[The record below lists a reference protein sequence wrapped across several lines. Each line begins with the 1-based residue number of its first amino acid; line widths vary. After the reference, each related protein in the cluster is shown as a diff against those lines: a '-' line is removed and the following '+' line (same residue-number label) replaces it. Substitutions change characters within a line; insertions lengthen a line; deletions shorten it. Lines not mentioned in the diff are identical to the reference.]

1 MTAGEAR
8 NIALKTLSDATGSR
22 AARTE
27 TPSLDI
33 SVILSNLLG
42 IDRSRLSAHPE
53 IELGEAEP
61 AFFDA
66 ISRRAC
72 GIPVAYITGV
82 KEFWGLSFHVTPDVL
97 IPKPDTEILVERAI
111 AILRALPEP
120 ARILDV
126 CTGSG
131 CVAVAVAHDVPSALV
146 VATDISAA
154 TLKVAQENARI
165 LLAGKQR
172 PSIEFIEGDL
182 RAGLPPADGKWQ
194 LIVSNPPYVPTV
206 TAQELLAD
214 GRSEPMLALD
224 GGADGLDLVRAL
236 ADKAKEALAPGG
248 KLLVE
253 TGEYNARAGEDYLKR
268 AGFADIVIHRDLE
281 GQDRVLEGTLP

>member
-8 NIALKTLSDATGSR
+8 NIALKTLSDVTGSR

-27 TPSLDI
+27 TPALDI
-33 SVILSNLLG
+33 AVILSHLLG

-53 IELGEAEP
+53 IELGDAEHS
-61 AFFDA
+61 FFAA
-66 ISRRAC
+66 IDRRAR
-72 GIPVAYITGV
+72 GIPVAYITGE

-111 AILRALPEP
+111 AILRTMPTP

-131 CVAVAVAHDVPSALV
+131 CVAVSIAHDVPSALV
-146 VATDISAA
+146 AATDISAA
-154 TLKVAQENARI
+154 ALLIAQENARI
-165 LLAGKQR
+165 LLAGRKEPQ
-172 PSIEFIEGDL
+172 IKFIEGDL
-182 RAGLPPADGKWQ
+182 RAGLPPTEGKWQ

-224 GGADGLDLVRAL
+224 GGDDGLDLVRAL

-248 KLLVE
+248 KLLIE
-253 TGEYNARAGEDYLKR
+253 TGEYNARAGVDYLKR
-268 AGFADIVIHRDLE
+268 AGFLDIVIHRDLE